1 MVFRS
6 APTRFKVLVID
17 DDRDTCDLVSAMLEK
32 EGYQVLTST
41 QPQIALRLLKH
52 ESVDLIVLDIMMP
65 DLDGMSLLES
75 LRRESAAPI
84 LMLTALSDPRVMQ
97 QCYTLGANDYLV
109 KPFASSQLAER
120 IRRLTAKIPPRTIA
134 DNSWRLHYQLNPEQ
148 HLFILG
154 DTPIILSPIETR
166 LLQHLME
173 NAFHEVSW
181 KTLYQVGWGQ
191 EVLPDA
197 TAQALVDNT
206 IRSLLYKLQLESVA
220 QPLIQSTIGGYIFI
234 PE

>member
-1 MVFRS
+1 MVFKSTPARL
-6 APTRFKVLVID
+6 KVLVID

-52 ESVDLIVLDIMMP
+52 ESVDLIILDIMMP
-65 DLDGMSLLES
+65 DLDGLTLLES

-97 QCYTLGANDYLV
+97 QCYTLGASDYLV

-134 DNSWRLHYQLNPEQ
+134 DDSWRLRYHLNPEQ

-154 DTPIILSPIETR
+154 ETPIILSPIETR

-181 KTLYQVGWGQ
+181 DTLYHVGWGQ
-191 EVLPDA
+191 EMLPDT
-197 TAQALVDNT
+197 TARALVDNT
-206 IRSLLYKLQLESVA
+206 VRSLLYKIQSESA
-220 QPLIQSTIGGYIFI
+220 GQPLIQSTIEGYIFI